1 MYLGVVL
8 LGAYSFIIVIWW
20 INHFIII
27 LCSLSLVIVLDLKY
41 ILLYFS
47 NINSRFSWCLVFVC
61 MEYFFPLLSL
71 KTYCVFGSKVN
82 LIESIHLDDFC
93 LIHPASLY
101 LWIGEFSLLLFKVIT
116 DKKGLTSVILLFV
129 FFMSFISFVP
139 QFLQFWLLL
148 CKMGIF

>member
-1 MYLGVVL
+1 MYFGVVL

-27 LCSLSLVIVLDLKY
+27 LCHLSLVIVLDLKY
-41 ILLYFS
+41 ILS
-47 NINSRFSWCLVFVC
+47 NINSCFSWCLVFVC
-61 MEYFFPLLSL
+61 MEYFFPILSL
-71 KTYCVFGSKVN
+71 KTCCVFGSKVN
-82 LIESIHLDDFC
+82 LIESIQLDDFC
-93 LIHPASLY
+93 LIHPANLY

-129 FFMSFISFVP
+129 FFMSFISLVP
-139 QFLQFWLLL
+139 QFLQFWFLL